1 MLLINDSNVVDK
13 FISFFQSK
21 RSLAYGATSDMQGQQ
36 HTSDNNVYDGLQ
48 QQHQHLQ
55 SQQQQHYLSSS
66 PHVQQPLPASTMA
79 SSVAALQRLSA
90 SIDVTAVP
98 ASGGGGPST
107 AAGGSSRSNSR
118 ASAYDEPCSDKS
130 EVVQAAAAAALQSR
144 EAAEASGGADGR
156 DPDSGGRPQYLTAN
170 CVVYSFY
177 NGDLTAAI
185 DDHFNRALK
194 TTSNERDSPP
204 NHSESVKQQSGMSAA
219 PSKSGLISESII
231 SFDILA
237 EAVWRDGSACR

>member
-1 MLLINDSNVVDK
+1 
-13 FISFFQSK
+13 
-21 RSLAYGATSDMQGQQ
+21 MQGQQ
-36 HTSDNNVYDGLQ
+36 HTSDNNVYDGLQQ

-98 ASGGGGPST
+98 ASGGGGGSGGPSA

-130 EVVQAAAAAALQSR
+130 EAVQAAAAALQSR
-144 EAAEASGGADGR
+144 EAAEASGSADGR

-219 PSKSGLISESII
+219 PSKSGLISESTFNII
-231 SFDILA
+231 
-237 EAVWRDGSACR
+237 

>member
-1 MLLINDSNVVDK
+1 MLLINYL
-13 FISFFQSK
+13 IFQSK

-36 HTSDNNVYDGLQ
+36 HTSDNNVYDGLQQ

-98 ASGGGGPST
+98 ASGGSGSGGPSA

-130 EVVQAAAAAALQSR
+130 EAVQAAAAAALQSR
-144 EAAEASGGADGR
+144 EAAEASGGGADVR

-219 PSKSGLISESII
+219 PSKSGLISESICNIIWHI
-231 SFDILA
+231 SGSHLA
-237 EAVWRDGSACR
+237 WW

>member
-1 MLLINDSNVVDK
+1 
-13 FISFFQSK
+13 
-21 RSLAYGATSDMQGQQ
+21 MQGQQ
-36 HTSDNNVYDGLQ
+36 HTSDNNVYDGVQ

-55 SQQQQHYLSSS
+55 SQQQQQQQQQQHYLSSS

-98 ASGGGGPST
+98 ASGGGGGSGGP
-107 AAGGSSRSNSR
+107 AAAAGGGGSSRSNSR

-130 EVVQAAAAAALQSR
+130 EVVHAAAAALQSR
-144 EAAEASGGADGR
+144 EAAEASGGADGG

-204 NHSESVKQQSGMSAA
+204 NHSESAKQQSGMSAA

-231 SFDILA
+231 SN
-237 EAVWRDGSACR
+237 

>member
-1 MLLINDSNVVDK
+1 
-13 FISFFQSK
+13 
-21 RSLAYGATSDMQGQQ
+21 MQGQQ
-36 HTSDNNVYDGLQ
+36 HTSDNNVYDGLQQ

-98 ASGGGGPST
+98 ASVGGSGSGGPSA

-130 EVVQAAAAAALQSR
+130 EAVQAAAAATLQSR

-231 SFDILA
+231 SFYILA
-237 EAVWRDGSACR
+237 KAVWGDGSDCC

>member
-1 MLLINDSNVVDK
+1 MLLINS
-13 FISFFQSK
+13 SHFFQSK

-36 HTSDNNVYDGLQ
+36 HTSENNVYDGLQ

-98 ASGGGGPST
+98 ASGGGGPSA

>member
-1 MLLINDSNVVDK
+1 
-13 FISFFQSK
+13 
-21 RSLAYGATSDMQGQQ
+21 MQGQQ
-36 HTSDNNVYDGLQ
+36 HTSDNNVYDGLQQ

-98 ASGGGGPST
+98 ASGGGGGSGGPSA

-130 EVVQAAAAAALQSR
+130 EAVQAAAAAALQSR

-219 PSKSGLISESII
+219 PSKSGLMSESII
-231 SFDILA
+231 SFYILA
-237 EAVWRDGSACR
+237 KAVWGDGSDCC

>member
-1 MLLINDSNVVDK
+1 MIVMLLINS
-13 FISFFQSK
+13 SHFFQSK

-36 HTSDNNVYDGLQ
+36 HTSDNNVYDGL

-98 ASGGGGPST
+98 ASGGGGPSA

-219 PSKSGLISESII
+219 PSKSGLISESTFNII
-231 SFDILA
+231 
-237 EAVWRDGSACR
+237 

>member
-1 MLLINDSNVVDK
+1 MNYL
-13 FISFFQSK
+13 FFQSK

-48 QQHQHLQ
+48 QQQHLQ

-98 ASGGGGPST
+98 ASGGSGSGGPSA

-144 EAAEASGGADGR
+144 EAAEASGGGADVR

-219 PSKSGLISESII
+219 PSKSGLISESICNIIWHI
-231 SFDILA
+231 SGSRLA
-237 EAVWRDGSACR
+237 WW

>member
-1 MLLINDSNVVDK
+1 
-13 FISFFQSK
+13 
-21 RSLAYGATSDMQGQQ
+21 MQGQQ
-36 HTSDNNVYDGLQ
+36 HTSDNNVYDGLQQ

-98 ASGGGGPST
+98 ASGGGGGSGGPSA

-130 EVVQAAAAAALQSR
+130 EAVQAAAAAALQSR

-219 PSKSGLISESII
+219 PSKSGLISEGII
-231 SFDILA
+231 SFYILA
-237 EAVWRDGSACR
+237 KAVWGDGSDCC

>member
-1 MLLINDSNVVDK
+1 
-13 FISFFQSK
+13 
-21 RSLAYGATSDMQGQQ
+21 MQGQQ
-36 HTSDNNVYDGLQ
+36 HTSDNNVYDGLQQ

-98 ASGGGGPST
+98 ASGGGGGSGGPPA

-130 EVVQAAAAAALQSR
+130 EAVQAAAAALQSR
-144 EAAEASGGADGR
+144 EAAEASGSADGR

-204 NHSESVKQQSGMSAA
+204 NHSESVKQQSGMSAVS
-219 PSKSGLISESII
+219 SKSGLISESMI
-231 SFDILA
+231 SFEILA
-237 EAVWRDGSACR
+237 EAVWHDGSACR

>member
-1 MLLINDSNVVDK
+1 
-13 FISFFQSK
+13 
-21 RSLAYGATSDMQGQQ
+21 MQQPSHQQ
-36 HTSDNNVYDGLQ
+36 HTSDNVYDNGGGGGG
-48 QQHQHLQ
+48 QHLQ
-55 SQQQQHYLSSS
+55 SQQHYLSSS

-98 ASGGGGPST
+98 AT
-107 AAGGSSRSNSR
+107 AAGAAAATGSSRSNSR
-118 ASAYDEPCSDKS
+118 ASAYNEDTSDKS
-130 EVVQAAAAAALQSR
+130 DAQVAAQSR
-144 EAAEASGGADGR
+144 EAAEAAAVAQAAADASIVGR
-156 DPDSGGRPQYLTAN
+156 GNTDSGRPQYLTAN

-219 PSKSGLISESII
+219 PSKSGLISESIFNI
-231 SFDILA
+231 I
-237 EAVWRDGSACR
+237 

>member
-1 MLLINDSNVVDK
+1 
-13 FISFFQSK
+13 
-21 RSLAYGATSDMQGQQ
+21 MQGQQ
-36 HTSDNNVYDGLQ
+36 HTSDNNVYDGL

-98 ASGGGGPST
+98 ASGGGGGSGGPSA

-130 EVVQAAAAAALQSR
+130 EAVQAAAAAALQSR

-156 DPDSGGRPQYLTAN
+156 DSDSGGRPQYLTAN

-219 PSKSGLISESII
+219 PSKSGLISESICNIILHI
-231 SFDILA
+231 SGSCLA
-237 EAVWRDGSACR
+237 